1 MDNITDTI
9 KENWSVIKETIRRE
23 SSPWSFTLLRMM

>member
-23 SSPWSFTLLRMM
+23 YNMSDISYQT